1 MNAKDKQW
9 SQRVTEDS
17 DALDLESGVFTLKD
31 PRLIAESLKRSAEAS
46 QRRKTDPFRSAMSM
60 LNFYINRA
68 GSQLPKAQR
77 ARLEQAKDELRD
89 LYGRPRQLGAGETKK
104 RAASRARH

>member
-68 GSQLPKAQR
+68 GRKLPLHRRQVLQR
-77 ARLEQAKDELRD
+77 AKNELRRVFD
-89 LYGRPRQLGAGETKK
+89 RPEKL
-104 RAASRARH
+104 SRVNR